1 MTGPTSQFSEK
12 TGCNNCIMRG
22 LGLCEVAIGL
32 GLDHPDPGGAVPIS
46 QKKLSAP
53 ARRTVFRKDE
63 LMDSV
68 PIVCEGWAVSV
79 AGLSNGRQQILSIL
93 LPGDLLSGSL
103 LFEQRLSW
111 SVNAVTEVCCR
122 CFNRSELR
130 DVLATSPKTFDRLS
144 LAYTVERNRIDQ
156 LAIDLGQRT
165 AEERVARLIL
175 NLRDRLAERG
185 WVHDQAFD
193 FPLRQTH
200 IADATGLTSIHVNR
214 VIGGFRSHGLVEI
227 SDRSLKIVNPE
238 GLRNLAEG

>member
-1 MTGPTSQFSEK
+1 
-12 TGCNNCIMRG
+12 MRN
-22 LGLCEVAIGL
+22 LGLCEVLIGL
-32 GLDHPDPGGAVPIS
+32 KWEHSDPNGAAPIS
-46 QKKLSAP
+46 QTKIAAP
-53 ARRTVFRKDE
+53 ARRTIFRKNE

-68 PIVCEGWAVSV
+68 PVVCDGWAVSV
-79 AGLSNGRQQILSIL
+79 ASLPNGRQQILSFL

-111 SVNAVTEVCCR
+111 SISTVTDVSCR
-122 CFNRSELR
+122 RFNRSELR
-130 DVLATSPKTFDRLS
+130 DALIRSPKTFDKLS
-144 LAYTVERNRIDQ
+144 LAYSDEKNRIDH

-214 VIGGFRSHGLVEI
+214 VISGFRRQDLVEI
-227 SDRSLKIVNPE
+227 SDRSLKILNPE
-238 GLRNLAEG
+238 KLQRLAEG